1 MRRHEAALYG
11 GTGKT
16 LTAALGAGTEPR
28 TFCSEM
34 NIPGTKPPPS
44 ASVWTKRAAAALPGT
59 GPGLREE
66 TGPMEQRRTLP

>member
-1 MRRHEAALYG
+1 MRHREAALYG

-34 NIPGTKPPPS
+34 NIPGTKSPPS
-44 ASVWTKRAAAALPGT
+44 ASEWTKRAAAAPSGT
-59 GPGLREE
+59 GPCLRESA
-66 TGPMEQRRTLP
+66 GPVEQRRTLP